1 MPNLLHLSASLGFAL
16 CLALSPMDAM
26 AAGGGDDAGGP
37 FAQRSPEFTT
47 AERAVKAGRYDA
59 AIPLFQKVIEADP
72 GDANAYNYLG
82 FSHRKLGR
90 YETALAFYHKALK
103 LDPDHRGAR
112 EYLGELYLE
121 LGDVKKAEQQ
131 LAALDDL
138 CNFGCEEFTDLEKA
152 IKGYKGGRK

>member
-1 MPNLLHLSASLGFAL
+1 
-16 CLALSPMDAM
+16 MDAI
-26 AAGGGDDAGGP
+26 AAGNDDEP
-37 FAQRSPEFTT
+37 SSAQANQAFIA
-47 AERAVKAGRYDA
+47 AERAVKAGRYEA
-59 AIPLFQKVIEADP
+59 AISLLQKVIEADP

-90 YETALAFYHKALK
+90 FETALAFYRKALEI
-103 LDPDHRGAR
+103 DPDHRGAH

-121 LGDVKKAEQQ
+121 LGNLGKAERE

-152 IKGYKGGRK
+152 VKTYKAGRK